1 MNYHKI
7 KTTRKLASGEIK
19 TYEYMVKYNYTPKG
33 TKLKEIK
40 DKYHDILFDNT
51 LTKSEIYYK
60 LIDSL
65 TKEELKKYT
74 YTQIKNLVY
83 RI

>member
-40 DKYHDILFDNT
+40 DKYHDILFDDT
-51 LTKSEIYYK
+51 LTK
-60 LIDSL
+60 
-65 TKEELKKYT
+65 
-74 YTQIKNLVY
+74 
-83 RI
+83 

>member
-7 KTTRKLASGEIK
+7 KTTRQLASGEIK

-40 DKYHDILFDNT
+40 HF
-51 LTKSEIYYK
+51 
-60 LIDSL
+60 
-65 TKEELKKYT
+65 ELS
-74 YTQIKNLVY
+74 KNEFVN
-83 RI
+83 IIN